1 MLSAL
6 VFNDFLYLNY
16 ESLKHFDMENKLEKN
31 NSKVVLAWVLIGFG
45 VIWILRKIGIY
56 FDFPNFYFQNI
67 FFPFRNMFHGLFN
80 FIFSWQLVLII
91 VGLILMAG
99 KRSSGIVLIVIGGI
113 FMLPK
118 LFFIPGLTF
127 SMFLP
132 VLLVGLG
139 VAMIAR
145 RI

>member
-1 MLSAL
+1 
-6 VFNDFLYLNY
+6 
-16 ESLKHFDMENKLEKN
+16 MENKLEKN

-56 FDFPNFYFQNI
+56 FDIPHFYFQNI